1 MGTRLHAREILVL
14 NTLFSSD
21 SPMTSLDIIMT
32 NKVLSQ
38 STVQAVLRKLQKQ
51 ELVEV
56 TGVVHSG
63 NVLARTY
70 KGTQKAREEVLQ
82 YILEEYEKMR
92 GILSVSDAIKAL
104 VNAESDKS
112 KRIALLQQMLEML
125 S

>member
-32 NKVLSQ
+32 NKGLSQ